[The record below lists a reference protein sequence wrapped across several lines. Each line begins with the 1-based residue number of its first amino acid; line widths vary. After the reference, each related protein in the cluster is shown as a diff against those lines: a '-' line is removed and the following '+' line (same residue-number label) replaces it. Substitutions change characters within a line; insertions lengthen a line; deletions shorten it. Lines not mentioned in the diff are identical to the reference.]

1 MKREI
6 VSYNLNL
13 QQGVAARFYVNDLP
27 LFDRL
32 VEGQRSRNGGLND
45 RLVPGENELRI
56 ELLWAD
62 DSVVQTP
69 AGPPIDEMDRQA
81 RAERRKRLSALI
93 FKTGPTG
100 GDSIAV
106 IHQAI
111 FPDWWA
117 EVEPEQRR
125 LPYHYVATFDP
136 GVDVYELAFLSATPV
151 DVPCTGTA
159 ELRTFV
165 EDLHQTFA
173 AGDKAKLID
182 LMSLQ
187 IEEFAKAFEGGGVSM
202 AEQIEAYDEFF
213 DDDFDIL
220 PLDPALLHFTPRAG
234 GRVVEVTRTDDRPV
248 IAAVTRTAGFSH
260 TSNPLLI
267 QHGGRW
273 RLM

>member
-6 VSYNLNL
+6 VSYNVNL

-27 LFDRL
+27 LFDQL

-56 ELLWAD
+56 ELLWAE
-62 DSVVQTP
+62 DSVVETP
-69 AGPPIDEMDRQA
+69 AGPPVDEMDRQA
-81 RAERRKRLSALI
+81 REERRKRLSALI
-93 FKTGPTG
+93 FKAAAGG
-100 GDSIAV
+100 GDELDMIHEAV
-106 IHQAI
+106 

-117 EVEPEQRR
+117 DVEPEHRR

-136 GVDVYELAFLSATPV
+136 GVDVYELAFLAATPV
-151 DVPCTGTA
+151 DVPCQGTA
-159 ELRTFV
+159 ELRALV
-165 EDLHQTFA
+165 EDLHQCFV
-173 AGDKAKLID
+173 AGDKTKLID

-187 IEEFAKAFEGGGVSM
+187 LEEFAKAFEGGGVSM

-213 DDDFDIL
+213 DDDFDVL
-220 PLDPALLHFTPRAG
+220 PLEGELLHFTPRSG
-234 GRVVEVTRTDDRPV
+234 GRVIEVTRTDDRPV
-248 IAAVTRTAGFSH
+248 IVAVTRTAGFSH

-267 QHGGRW
+267 HHGGRW